1 MDIVLKRYKI
11 YLDNCC
17 FNRPYDDQ
25 SLLSVFLETQA
36 KLALQQLV
44 LNGYLELYWSFILDF
59 ENSANPDTIIKEE
72 IFNWRNIAT
81 KIIHSNDNIV
91 NNAKEINILGF
102 GKKDSLHLASA
113 IKSNIDFFITVD
125 KGILKKRH
133 LVQNLQIFNPIEV
146 LSIIEETNNAV

>member
-1 MDIVLKRYKI
+1 VLKRYKI